1 MFSWL
6 KKKKEEPAFLTA
18 TLEALDFFNHLDAP
32 VKVLVNQDGQ
42 AFDQHVHVCLTQ
54 ESFEEMSKVYG
65 AQGQDYVLG
74 IAADYALQR
83 TETQSLVLHGFPAG
97 SFELSREELE
107 TLRDVIDSFCILY
120 AQARNRIS
128 PEQAYDL
135 LKDKTFFYIGE
146 PLTGVAGSRFGFETI
161 ELEGGKTAVKL
172 FLTPA
177 SANQF
182 NAAKRPVTPVNL
194 ADFHRFLVPRFQI
207 IIEPHR
213 NYWLAK
219 SE

>member
-18 TLEALDFFNHLDAP
+18 TLEALDFFNHLDDP
-32 VKVLVNQDGQ
+32 VKVLINQDGQ
-42 AFDQHVHVCLTQ
+42 AFDHHVHACLTQ
-54 ESFEEMSKVYG
+54 ESFEQAAKTYQ

-97 SFELSREELE
+97 SFEVSREELE
-107 TLRDVIDSFCILY
+107 TLRDVIESFCILY
-120 AQARNRIS
+120 AQARNRMS

-161 ELEGGKTAVKL
+161 DLEDGKTAVKL

-182 NAAKRPVTPVNL
+182 NASQLPVTPISLV
-194 ADFHRFLVPRFQI
+194 DFKRFLEPDYQI

-213 NYWLAK
+213 NYWLVR
-219 SE
+219 

>member
-6 KKKKEEPAFLTA
+6 KKKKEEPIFLPA
-18 TLEALDFFNHLDAP
+18 TLETLDFFNHLDDP
-32 VKVLVNQDGQ
+32 VKVLINQDGQ
-42 AFDQHVHVCLTQ
+42 AFDHHVHVCLTQ
-54 ESFEEMSKVYG
+54 DSFEKTSKIYQ
-65 AQGQDYVLG
+65 AKGQDYVLG

-97 SFELSREELE
+97 SFEVSREELE
-107 TLRDVIDSFCILY
+107 TLRDVIESFCILY
-120 AQARNRIS
+120 AQARNRMS
-128 PEQAYDL
+128 PEQAYEL
-135 LKDKTFFYIGE
+135 LRHKTFFYIGE
-146 PLTGVAGSRFGFETI
+146 PLTGVAGSQFGFDTI
-161 ELEGGKTAVKL
+161 ELENGKTAVKL

-182 NAAKRPVTPVNL
+182 NAGQRPVTPVSL
-194 ADFHRFLVPRFQI
+194 GDFKRFLEPDYQI

-219 SE
+219 